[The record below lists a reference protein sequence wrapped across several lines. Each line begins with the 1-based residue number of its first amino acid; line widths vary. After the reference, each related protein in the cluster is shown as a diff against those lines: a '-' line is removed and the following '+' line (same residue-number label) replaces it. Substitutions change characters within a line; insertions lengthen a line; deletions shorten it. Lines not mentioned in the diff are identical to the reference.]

1 MAERGGQPGNDN
13 AKKSNRVWQEAIKR
27 VVAQGDSQKLRDLAE
42 KLVSLA
48 EAGDVA
54 ALKELGDRLDGKP
67 AQQVQV
73 SGDSDSP
80 LVVSVVKFLDA
91 ADKPTE

>member
-1 MAERGGQPGNDN
+1 MAAPIGNQN
-13 AKKSNRVWQEAIKR
+13 ARKENRAWSEAIRR
-27 VVAQGDSQKLRDLAE
+27 VVAQNDSQKLRDLAE
-42 KLVSLA
+42 KLVALA

-73 SGDSDSP
+73 SGDSDAP

>member
-1 MAERGGQPGNDN
+1 MGAPFGNTN
-13 AKKSNRVWQEAIKR
+13 GKKENRIWGEAIKR
-27 VVAQGDSQKLRDLAE
+27 VVAQGNSQKLRDLAE

-67 AQQVQV
+67 AQQVQL
-73 SGDSDSP
+73 SGDAETP
-80 LVVSVVKFLDA
+80 LIVSVVKFLDA

>member
-1 MAERGGQPGNDN
+1 MGAPVGNTN
-13 AKKSNRVWQEAIKR
+13 GAKQNRIWGDAVRR
-27 VVAQGDSQKLRDLAE
+27 VVAQNDSQKLRDLAE

-67 AQQVQV
+67 AQQVQI
-73 SGDSDSP
+73 SGDSDAP
-80 LVVSVVKFLDA
+80 LVVSVTKFLDA

>member
-1 MAERGGQPGNDN
+1 MGAPFGNTN
-13 AKKSNRVWQEAIKR
+13 GKKENRIWGDAIKR
-27 VVAQGDSQKLRDLAE
+27 VVAQGNSQKLRDLAE

-67 AQQVQV
+67 AQQVQL
-73 SGDSDSP
+73 SGDAETP
-80 LVVSVVKFLDA
+80 LIVSVVKFLDA

>member
-1 MAERGGQPGNDN
+1 VGAPFGNTN
-13 AKKSNRVWQEAIKR
+13 GKKENRIWGDAIKR
-27 VVAQGDSQKLRDLAE
+27 VVAQGNSQKLRDLAE

-67 AQQVQV
+67 AQQVQL
-73 SGDSDSP
+73 SGDAETP
-80 LVVSVVKFLDA
+80 LIVSVVKFLDA

>member
-1 MAERGGQPGNDN
+1 MAERGAQPGNNN
-13 AKKSNRVWQEAIKR
+13 AKKDNRMWGDAIKR
-27 VVAQGDSQKLRDLAE
+27 VVAQGDAQKLRDLAE
-42 KLVSLA
+42 KLVALA

-67 AQQVQV
+67 AQQVQL
-73 SGDSDSP
+73 SGDSDAP
-80 LVVSVVKFLDA
+80 LVVSVTKFLDA